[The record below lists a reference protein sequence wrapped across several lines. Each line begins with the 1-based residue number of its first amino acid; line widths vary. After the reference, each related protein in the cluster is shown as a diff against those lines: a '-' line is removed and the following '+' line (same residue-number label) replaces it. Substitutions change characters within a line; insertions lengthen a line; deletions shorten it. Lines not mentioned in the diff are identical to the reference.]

1 MSPSPRRRR
10 VAAVGVAPVRR
21 PLPPMGPEANWRGGI
36 YIGLGANL
44 GDPIAQLRAALLA
57 LDADPDIRVTAISSL
72 YRTPPWG
79 PVAQAPFVN
88 AVAAL
93 EILIDAPALVAR
105 LLEVERAGG
114 RTRSAQRWGPR
125 AIDLDLLLDGALSL
139 DLPGCRVPH
148 PRLHERA
155 FVLVPLAE
163 IAADVMVPGHG
174 SVAECLQRLPSA
186 ERESARPIGAL
197 ALEP

>member
-1 MSPSPRRRR
+1 
-10 VAAVGVAPVRR
+10 
-21 PLPPMGPEANWRGGI
+21 MGPEAGWRGGI

-44 GDPIAQLRAALLA
+44 GEPIEQLRAALGQ
-57 LDADPDIRVTAISSL
+57 LDADAYIRVTAISSM

-79 PVAQAPFVN
+79 PVAQEPFIN

-93 EILIDAPALVAR
+93 ESRLDAPALVER
-105 LLEVERAGG
+105 LLAVERAGG
-114 RTRSAQRWGPR
+114 RTRGTQRWGPR
-125 AIDLDLLLDGALSL
+125 AIDLDLLLDGALIV

-163 IAADVMVPGHG
+163 IAAHVVVPGHG
-174 SVAECLQRLPSA
+174 SVADCLQSLPLA
-186 ERESARPIGAL
+186 ERESAQRIGAL
-197 ALEP
+197 SLHRCPEVSARSS